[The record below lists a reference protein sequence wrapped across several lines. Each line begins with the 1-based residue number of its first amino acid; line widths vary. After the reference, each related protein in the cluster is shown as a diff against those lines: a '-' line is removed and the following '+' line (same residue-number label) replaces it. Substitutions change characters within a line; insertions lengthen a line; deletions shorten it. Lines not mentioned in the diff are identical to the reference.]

1 MKSVFYAIFM
11 INIYIRAQNNYFSQP
26 LPSPFPQNKNY
37 DRFKK
42 MTKYW
47 IVGHSTQRE
56 WCTHSQLM
64 KIYSYVNFR
73 QSRTVTSNSK
83 YFTGIG
89 LKILKFCKIK

>member
-1 MKSVFYAIFM
+1 MTIFHNPYLLPPPKIRIM
-11 INIYIRAQNNYFSQP
+11 ID
-26 LPSPFPQNKNY
+26 L
-37 DRFKK
+37 KK

-73 QSRTVTSNSK
+73 QSRTVTSN
-83 YFTGIG
+83 
-89 LKILKFCKIK
+89 